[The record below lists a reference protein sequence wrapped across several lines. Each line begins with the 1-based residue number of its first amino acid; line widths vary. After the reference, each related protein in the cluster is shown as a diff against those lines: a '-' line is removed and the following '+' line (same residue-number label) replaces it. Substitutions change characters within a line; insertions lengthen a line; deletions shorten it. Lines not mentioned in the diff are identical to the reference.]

1 MLKQLEI
8 QGFKSFSSK
17 TILEFPSGITAVVGP
32 NGAGKSNIVDA
43 IRWVLGEQSLKSLRS
58 EKSEDVIFSGTPK
71 RAATSLA
78 SVALY
83 FENQTGIFSSP
94 YPEIVIG
101 RKLYRDGTSE
111 YFLNRTPAKLKEVTQ
126 LLASAKFGLQGLG
139 IINQGSADLFLQVSG
154 AERREMLE
162 EMLGL
167 KEFRLKKEEAE
178 KKLEETGKNIEEA
191 KRLLGELEPNLRG
204 LKRQALRWERRQEKE
219 ESLRALEESF
229 FLRKI
234 QEIQVDESLMKER
247 EKVEKEIQALR
258 KILEE
263 KERELTHLE
272 KKLPRDSDKTKSLRD
287 KLNTLESQRH
297 ELSRAIGKIEGQ
309 LETLASLEKRRD
321 LTESVLHSKLVA
333 TREQLRTLLR
343 LEDHTLLREELQ
355 KLLRRLE
362 EFLDDPREENDFGKK
377 LLETKEKFLAELKKK
392 EIEVAETS
400 EALRRLAHDQEL
412 SSESLRSLLD
422 GLEKQRRELRE
433 KEKVLHEYELEMEKH
448 RLKKEDLE
456 TRMREAGLDYEEFL
470 AKKKDR
476 DLAFLSESF
485 EDLEAKI
492 FRLKR
497 ELADIGLVDEEIVRQ
512 YEETSRRVEFIQ
524 NQKSDLEKALK
535 DLQGLSRELE
545 EKIHADFEEG
555 LRNISHAFHH
565 YFNLIFGGGS
575 AKIFAEKKPK
585 LFALPNEEIPAK
597 VLPEIEITVS
607 LPRKKIK
614 GIEML
619 SGGERALTAI
629 ALLFAIVGTSEPPFL
644 VLDEVDAALDETNS
658 QRFAKLL
665 RELSRKTQFVV
676 VTHNRA
682 TMEAAKVLYGVTM
695 EDGVSRIFS
704 LQLEEAEAVAA
715 QDIHQPV
722 G

>member
-247 EKVEKEIQALR
+247 GKVEKEIQALR

-545 EKIHADFEEG
+545 EKIYSDFEEG

>member
-247 EKVEKEIQALR
+247 GKVEKEIQALR

-272 KKLPRDSDKTKSLRD
+272 EKLPRDSDKTKSLRD

-362 EFLDDPREENDFGKK
+362 EFLEDPREENDFGKK

-545 EKIHADFEEG
+545 EKIYSDFEEG